1 MSDWLKQAWPEEY
14 DTFDEGR
21 ATDKSAGREERP
33 SHGAELTDKG
43 NADLL
48 RDKLI
53 GGTRWCADLGTWID
67 YTGRRWEKQ
76 PDAGVVREAAASLEL
91 DRGDSSRKAEDI
103 EKARARHYKYSRSD
117 RGVSA
122 MVSLLRDQAVM
133 RVNSADLDGYT
144 YELNTPDG
152 IVNLPTGMLGPSM
165 PEHFHTKM
173 TAVGYNP
180 AMATPQW
187 DTFLQTTF
195 GGDLGLIDFMR
206 RLCGLASI
214 GEVLEHTL
222 PFFFGQ
228 GSNGKSVLCEVL
240 LGVFGSEYAIT
251 APANFLIAGRD
262 KHETEIARLR
272 GARVVVCSEVN
283 KGAQF
288 DEQKTK
294 MLTGGDQLSGR
305 GMRENF
311 SDFTPSHTLILTG
324 NHKPTMTGGG
334 ISFWRRL
341 SLVPFLH
348 QVAPEDRK
356 EGLAAKLVAEEGPGI
371 LAWIVSGAV
380 DYLRS
385 RNTDEHDKLRVPASV
400 RQASEA
406 YREDTQ
412 GSVERF
418 LSDCCTVGRDQA
430 PQRASAV
437 YASYR
442 AWAFAMGEQPV
453 SDAQF
458 GLDGSS
464 YGLDKATRNSS
475 GARYFVTVHTDRLPA
490 NESVA

>member
-1 MSDWLKQAWPEEY
+1 
-14 DTFDEGR
+14 
-21 ATDKSAGREERP
+21 
-33 SHGAELTDKG
+33 
-43 NADLL
+43 
-48 RDKLI
+48 
-53 GGTRWCADLGTWID
+53 
-67 YTGRRWEKQ
+67 
-76 PDAGVVREAAASLEL
+76 
-91 DRGDSSRKAEDI
+91 
-103 EKARARHYKYSRSD
+103 
-117 RGVSA
+117 
-122 MVSLLRDQAVM
+122 
-133 RVNSADLDGYT
+133 
-144 YELNTPDG
+144 
-152 IVNLPTGMLGPSM
+152 
-165 PEHFHTKM
+165 
-173 TAVGYNP
+173 
-180 AMATPQW
+180 MATPQW

-195 GGDLGLIDFMR
+195 GGDPGLIEFMR

-214 GEVLEHTL
+214 GVVLEHVL

-240 LGVFGSEYAIT
+240 LGVFGGEYAIT
-251 APANFLIAGRD
+251 APANLLIAGRD

-272 GARVVVCSEVN
+272 GARLVVCSEVN

-324 NHKPTMTGGG
+324 NHKPTMSGGG
-334 ISFWRRL
+334 TSFWRRL

-348 QVAPEDRK
+348 QVAAEDRK

-380 DYLRS
+380 DYLLS
-385 RNTDEHDKLRVPASV
+385 RDAQEHDKLRVPPSV
-400 RQASEA
+400 REASEA

-418 LSDCCTVGRDQA
+418 LSECCTVGRHQR
-430 PQRASAV
+430 PQRAAAV

-442 AWAFAMGEQPV
+442 AWTSAMGEQPV

-464 YGLDKATRNSS
+464 YGLEKATRNSA
-475 GARYFVTVHTDRLPA
+475 GARYYVTVHTDRLPA
-490 NESVA
+490 NECASRGAPPSQH